1 MAAERK
7 FTIRSLFQ
15 AAAAACFLYTIF
27 AGVRSYYYERL
38 AIGPVAEWEERGR
51 FLDSVKSNIPRGARV
66 LAVSDV
72 LPAPD
77 FDYWFGWGGR
87 CELLAIPNLRRYLE
101 AAGANVPIRVEDL
114 ANDLRNRGVLYT
126 PEAAAAIVARVDYV
140 VVADS
145 DDPNLTFPN
154 CEKVAGSGARSLWKV
169 NNTGK
174 VKK

>member
-1 MAAERK
+1 MTAKRK
-7 FTIRSLFQ
+7 FTIRALFR

-27 AGVRSYYYERL
+27 AGIRFYYYERFPT
-38 AIGPVAEWEERGR
+38 GTVAEWEERGR
-51 FLDSVKSNIPRGARV
+51 FLDSVKAIIPRGAKV

-101 AAGANVPIRVEDL
+101 ADGAKVPIRIEELSDL
-114 ANDLRNRGVLYT
+114 LQKLGILYT

-140 VVADS
+140 VVADA
-145 DDPNLTFPN
+145 DDPNLNFPN
-154 CEKVAGSGARSLWKV
+154 CEKISGGAGRSFW
-169 NNTGK
+169 K